1 MQPIYHQIRQRARQ
15 IILRHPTPDFYH
27 DHSLAYEASQHYFDS
42 DLVVKKLLSFVARN
56 LEDDFGHGLMH
67 AVKVSHDAG
76 TLMVIEARTMGY
88 EKDPL
93 TRLVRLVQSA
103 GLLHDIKRKK
113 KDHSDHAAVHA
124 RKLLKN
130 YPFSAD
136 EIENICA
143 AIKNHEAFKDPIDAD
158 TPEGVLI
165 SNCLYDADKFRW
177 GPDNFHDTLWDMV
190 SYFNPPLAKFID
202 GYPQGM
208 EKLETIKTTFRTD
221 TGKKYGPQFIDLGL
235 AIGKE
240 LYGVIRSEF
249 SGYLSSSF

>member
-15 IILRHPTPDFYH
+15 IILRHPTPDFYR
-27 DHSLAYEASQHYFDS
+27 DHSLAHEASQHYFDS
-42 DLVVKKLLSFVARN
+42 DRVVNKLLSFVAGN

-76 TLMVIEARTMGY
+76 TLMVIETRNRGY
-88 EKDPL
+88 SEDL
-93 TRLVRLVQSA
+93 LCRLVCLVQSA

-113 KDHSDHAAVHA
+113 KDHSSHAAVHA

-136 EIENICA
+136 EIEHICA

-158 TPEGVLI
+158 SPEGVLI

-177 GPDNFHDTLWDMV
+177 GPDNFRDTLWDMV
-190 SYFNPPLAKFID
+190 SYFNPPLAKFIN

-208 EKLETIKTTFRTD
+208 EKLKTIKTTFRTA
-221 TGKKYGPQFIDLGL
+221 TGKMYGPQFIDLGL
-235 AIGKE
+235 AIGEE
-240 LYGVIRSEF
+240 LFDVIRSEF
-249 SGYLSSSF
+249 SGYL